1 MRETM
6 PVQCAG
12 FRRRVLI
19 ARASAPRG
27 RRILLPEF
35 ARITLDESPSV
46 MAVPIGAIVDQIHPK
61 SLMGARSLQSRKS
74 RRVDGTSRQNTNDER
89 HPPR

>member
-1 MRETM
+1 MRVMM
-6 PVQCAG
+6 PVQRAV
-12 FRRRVLI
+12 FRRRVPI
-19 ARASAPRG
+19 ARASPPRG
-27 RRILLPEF
+27 HRVLLPEF

-46 MAVPIGAIVDQIHPK
+46 MAVPICAIVDQIHPK
-61 SLMGARSLQSRKS
+61 SLMGAPSLQSRKS